1 MIGDMQTARRW
12 QRSSDDAET
21 LSHYIREIGK
31 FSRLTP
37 EEEKELGRRIRQGDE
52 AALRK
57 LVECNL
63 RFMSSSAQTMRG
75 FLN

>member
-1 MIGDMQTARRW
+1 MIGDMQTVRRR

-21 LSHYIREIGK
+21 LSR
-31 FSRLTP
+31 RL
-37 EEEKELGRRIRQGDE
+37 RQGDE

>member
-12 QRSSDDAET
+12 QRSSA
-21 LSHYIREIGK
+21 
-31 FSRLTP
+31 
-37 EEEKELGRRIRQGDE
+37 E